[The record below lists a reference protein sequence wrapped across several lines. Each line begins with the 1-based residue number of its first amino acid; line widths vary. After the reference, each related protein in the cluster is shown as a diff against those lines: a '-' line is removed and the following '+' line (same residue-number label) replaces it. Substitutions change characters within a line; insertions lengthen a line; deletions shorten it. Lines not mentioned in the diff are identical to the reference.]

1 MQEKLLLKISLIC
14 TLIGILALFFLSE
27 HVIKVDE
34 TSIDKLDELGEGKDV
49 KIKGYVENIK
59 DLDKI
64 AILDVSQIKSVPV
77 LLFKSGNLTINEG
90 DYVEIT
96 GEIQEYNGKME
107 LIGNEVKR
115 LD

>member
-27 HVIKVDE
+27 YVIKVDE
-34 TSIDKLDELGEGKDV
+34 VSIDKLDELGEGKDV

-64 AILDVSQIKSVPV
+64 AILDVSQLKSISV

-107 LIGNEVKR
+107 LIGNEIKK